1 MILVDTSC
9 WVEHLRRGL
18 SGMRELPGDGVVTH
32 EFVIGELASG
42 GLGPDSSSLRLV
54 ETFPRAV
61 VVDHADVMLMVRSHR
76 LWGRGLGWIDL
87 HLLASA
93 LVTPAKLFTLDRS
106 LRAAAD
112 SLGVTHR

>member
-9 WVEHLRRGL
+9 WVEHFRRGL
-18 SGMRELPGDGVVTH
+18 PQLRELPGDRVVTH
-32 EFVIGELASG
+32 DFVIGELASG
-42 GLGPDSSSLRLV
+42 GLGPDSPALRLV
-54 ETFPRAV
+54 ETFPRV
-61 VVDHADVMLMVRSHR
+61 VLVDHADVVAMVRAHR

-93 LVTPAKLFTLDRS
+93 LVSRVRLFTLDRA

-112 SLGVTHR
+112 SLEVVHR